1 MGFLQRQSWTPRV
14 RTRVLT
20 AQQDLVGSL
29 LKVGGEVKVKVARRG
44 IKVSQLK
51 SDGYIV
57 H

>member
-1 MGFLQRQSWTPRV
+1 MGFSQRQSWTPRV

-20 AQQDLVGSL
+20 ARQDLVGSL
-29 LKVGGEVKVKVARRG
+29 LKVGGEVKVEVARRG